1 MGANL
6 QKNQSHAHLLNHL
19 KKAHHPPLNPAPQSN
34 LLKRVQKSLHQ
45 RSQNGAQISLHQ
57 RNQNGAQRNLDPR
70 NLNGAQ
76 RNLYQR
82 NQNGALKSQKK
93 RENQN
98 GKSRRNQKSLRR
110 KGKSQKNQRNPV
122 ENLKR
127 ARIRL
132 ERAEK
137 T

>member
-45 RSQNGAQISLHQ
+45 RSQNGAQISL
-57 RNQNGAQRNLDPR
+57 DPR

-76 RNLYQR
+76 RNLHQR

>member
-45 RSQNGAQISLHQ
+45 RSQNGAQ
-57 RNQNGAQRNLDPR
+57 RNLH
-70 NLNGAQ
+70 
-76 RNLYQR
+76 QR

>member
-57 RNQNGAQRNLDPR
+57 RNQNGA
-70 NLNGAQ
+70 
-76 RNLYQR
+76 
-82 NQNGALKSQKK
+82 LKSQKK

-127 ARIRL
+127 AKNQAGKSRKNLRK
-132 ERAEK
+132 AEIGKRNK
-137 T
+137 TFVKL

>member
-76 RNLYQR
+76 RNLHQ
-82 NQNGALKSQKK
+82 
-93 RENQN
+93 
-98 GKSRRNQKSLRR
+98 RNQKSLRR

-127 ARIRL
+127 AKNQAGKSRKNLRK
-132 ERAEK
+132 AEIGKRNK
-137 T
+137 TFVKL

>member
-34 LLKRVQKSLHQ
+34 LLKRVQKSLH
-45 RSQNGAQISLHQ
+45 
-57 RNQNGAQRNLDPR
+57 
-70 NLNGAQ
+70 
-76 RNLYQR
+76 QR

-127 ARIRL
+127 AKNQAGKSRKNLRK
-132 ERAEK
+132 AEIGKRNK
-137 T
+137 TFVKL